1 MSAQRSL
8 GTLIYPNAEITAFNG
23 NSHELTITVSTR
35 TRKINIKM
43 TVWCLTKLSRL
54 AQEGT
59 GKQRDHAQNEWST
72 YLGLKKK
79 TGYTPPEGQADG

>member
-8 GTLIYPNAEITAFNG
+8 GTLIYPNAEITSFNG
-23 NSHELTITVSTR
+23 NGHELILTVSTR
-35 TRKINIKM
+35 TRKVKIKM
-43 TVWCLTKLSRL
+43 TVYCLTKLVTL

-59 GKQRDHAQNEWST
+59 GKQREYAQREWGT

-79 TGYTPPEGQADG
+79 TGYTPPEGQTDG